1 MLRELEH
8 IAYLVR
14 DAVKALPK
22 DFDRGRELYI
32 GADGTPTSSIDKIA
46 EDIIL
51 KAVDDTGLP
60 VNVLSEEAGLVDRGY
75 EDTLVVDP
83 IDGTHNSAMC
93 VPMYSV
99 SLAVGRRSLRGI
111 EHAVLL
117 DLVTGGLFE
126 ASRGRGATLDGSR
139 ISARMFETKEPAM
152 LFYLGRFVHPRTFE
166 LLKRSSRVR
175 AIGCASLE
183 MTLVA
188 RGCFDAYYFNAEEYE
203 KGIRIIDIAASALVL
218 REAGG
223 EIVDLEGKVLDMP
236 FDLAARS
243 NFLAYGDARVKEMLL

>member
-1 MLRELEH
+1 MLRELED

-22 DFDRGRELYI
+22 DFDRGRELYV
-32 GADGTPTSSIDKIA
+32 GADGTPTSSIDKVA
-46 EDIIL
+46 EDVIL
-51 KAVDDTGLP
+51 KAVDEMDLP
-60 VNVLSEEAGLVDRGY
+60 VNVLSEEVGLVDRGY

-83 IDGTHNSAMC
+83 IDGTHNSAMN

-99 SLAVGRRSLRGI
+99 SLAVGRRSLLGV

-117 DLVTGGLFE
+117 DLVTGGLFK
-126 ASRGRGATLDGSR
+126 ATRGRGATLDGSR
-139 ISARMFETKEPAM
+139 ISVRRFETKEPAM
-152 LFYLGRFVHPRTFE
+152 LFYLGRFVHPRTFG
-166 LLKRSSRVR
+166 LVKRSSRVR

-188 RGCFDAYYFNAEEYE
+188 QGCFDGYYFNAEIYE
-203 KGIRIIDIAASALVL
+203 KGIRIVDIAASALVL

-223 EIVDLEGKVLDMP
+223 ELVDLDGKVLDMP

-243 NFLAYGDARVKEMLL
+243 NFLAYGDARAKEVLL